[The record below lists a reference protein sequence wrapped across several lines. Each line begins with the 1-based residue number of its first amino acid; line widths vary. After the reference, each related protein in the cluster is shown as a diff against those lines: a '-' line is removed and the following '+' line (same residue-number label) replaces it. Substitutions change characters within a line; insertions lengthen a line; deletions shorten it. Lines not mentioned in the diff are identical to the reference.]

1 MAKRRQSQN
10 RTTFRALALV
20 TQLGI
25 TMIVSIGLPCLLG
38 VWLDRK
44 WETSFWTLLLFFIGA
59 VAGARNVYRMARRI
73 YFDDSSRNG
82 KEDGSNEDAGGVK
95 EGK

>member
-38 VWLDRK
+38 VWLDRRFGTV
-44 WETSFWTLLLFFIGA
+44 WITAVMFVLGA
-59 VAGARNVYRMARRI
+59 AAGVQSVYRMIQGI
-73 YFDDSSRNG
+73 YKEEG
-82 KEDGSNEDAGGVK
+82 KESGGSDKKGR
-95 EGK
+95 